1 MKKGP
6 QIKFSHQKFS
16 ISIYEQESERQT
28 SAGKHMRLSQILELP
43 DNGLPKIAQKR
54 QK

>member
-1 MKKGP
+1 MQKKLEGAV
-6 QIKFSHQKFS
+6 IETINDCSL
-16 ISIYEQESERQT
+16 QT